1 MKNLKFKLQFSS
13 LFFLLFITTGL
24 FSQEK
29 NYSLR
34 KYQHVKV
41 FYDGIAKKATEICL
55 KNNIPPASLLAI
67 AGLESGWNQ
76 GYIGKI
82 SGNILS
88 LNINQKSRQLPPLN
102 LPTLLKENRV
112 LFDSLEIKKY
122 KPSELK
128 WKKRPESFKK
138 DYRPVPFRGTTYNL
152 GYFQNH
158 PKKKNKAHL
167 QNITDFV
174 TTFIGRKS
182 RIKVYRDARRK
193 MDSLVKIHGK
203 EILLKEKT
211 AIDFINAIGGKPN
224 SYNFRETWPKKVIYI
239 INRAGLVNLTKK
251 LNKGDAFEFAWNK
264 K

>member
-1 MKNLKFKLQFSS
+1 MKYFTI
-13 LFFLLFITTGL
+13 FLLFITLSLGNND
-24 FSQEK
+24 EK
-29 NYSLR
+29 KYSLR

-41 FYDGIAKKATEICL
+41 FYSGIAKKATKICL
-55 KNNIPPASLLAI
+55 DNNIPPASLLAV

-88 LNINQKSRQLPPLN
+88 LNINQKSRQLPPLY

-112 LFDSLEIKKY
+112 LFDSLELKKY
-122 KPSELK
+122 KASELK

-138 DYRPVPFRGTTYNL
+138 DYRPLPWRGTTYNL
-152 GYFQNH
+152 GYFKNH
-158 PKKKNKAHL
+158 PTEKNKAHL
-167 QNITDFV
+167 TNITDFV

-182 RIKVYRDARRK
+182 GIKAYRDARKK

-203 EILLKEKT
+203 KILLEEKT

-239 INRAGLVNLTKK
+239 IKRAGLVDLTKQ
-251 LNKGDAFEFAWNK
+251 LNKGDSFKIAWEK